1 MQMQLQRSKRM
12 RFLDSV
18 EIFDLKAME
27 PANPK
32 VLASRTKLKLL
43 ISPKSFFQIPSGLD
57 RLGHPDIPYS
67 QIARHMFKINI
78 FSVIQNK
85 YC

>member
-1 MQMQLQRSKRM
+1 MQMQLQRSKRT

-18 EIFDLKAME
+18 EIFDLKAMK

-43 ISPKSFFQIPSGLD
+43 ISPKSFCQILSGLD
-57 RLGHPDIPYS
+57 RLGRPDIPYS
-67 QIARHMFKINI
+67 QVACQVLKINI